1 MASFSPTFCI
11 DITSDFGIGNASVVT
26 NPGQAFELVDVVAS
40 GTTAAVVT
48 VRKNTGGGA
57 TAAVAIVSVQGA
69 PASTN
74 GSTCTITDAN
84 SSFAATDNIHV
95 TVTVAAVTRVTLI
108 CRSAIAA
115 TWANTTPA

>member
-11 DITSDFGIGNASVVT
+11 DIKDDFNIGNASTVT
-26 NPGQAFELVDVVAS
+26 NPGQAFELIDVVAS

-48 VRKNTGGGA
+48 VRKNTGAGA
-57 TAAVAIVSVQGA
+57 VAAVAIVSVQAG
-69 PASTN
+69 PTSTN
-74 GSTCTITDAN
+74 GSTCTISDAN
-84 SSFAATDNIHV
+84 SSFAASDNVHV

-108 CRSAIAA
+108 CRSAIAS

>member
-11 DITSDFGIGNASVVT
+11 DIKDDFAIGNTSTVT
-26 NPGQAFELVDVVAS
+26 NPGQAFELIDVVAS

-57 TAAVAIVSVQGA
+57 TAAVAIVSVQAG
-69 PASTN
+69 PTSTN
-74 GSTCTITDAN
+74 GSTCTTTDAN
-84 SSFAATDNIHV
+84 SSFTEKDNVHI

-108 CRSAIAA
+108 CRSAIAS
-115 TWANTTPA
+115 TWTNSVPA